1 MICLDPKAY
10 KQYTFKWNHTV
21 LSTFSWWCTF
31 SIQGQ
36 IIPAQS
42 HSHSLTLTLL
52 ATLQWFCS
60 KLHVLFCVCS
70 TGFWPQRFG
79 VTAVACVIQWRRV
92 NIINVLLIQHY
103 WLMTSFNKRW
113 IVVRLLN
120 FILAVHSAMCLKEWW
135 MSMCYRFS
143 DFDFA
148 HTQNTDLTNPCSIK
162 ANVLSNFWS
171 RCSPS

>member
-21 LSTFSWWCTF
+21 LSTFSWCSTF

-42 HSHSLTLTLL
+42 HTHTHTLL

-60 KLHVLFCVCS
+60 KLHILFCVCS
-70 TGFWPQRFG
+70 TGFWPQRLSHCG
-79 VTAVACVIQWRRV
+79 CVYNPVTSREYYQCVIDSALFTNDV
-92 NIINVLLIQHY
+92 I
-103 WLMTSFNKRW
+103 NKRW
-113 IVVRLLN
+113 IVVRLSN

-135 MSMCYRFS
+135 MSMCYWFS
-143 DFDFA
+143 DFDFT
-148 HTQNTDLTNPCSIK
+148 HTQH
-162 ANVLSNFWS
+162 WS
-171 RCSPS
+171 YKSM